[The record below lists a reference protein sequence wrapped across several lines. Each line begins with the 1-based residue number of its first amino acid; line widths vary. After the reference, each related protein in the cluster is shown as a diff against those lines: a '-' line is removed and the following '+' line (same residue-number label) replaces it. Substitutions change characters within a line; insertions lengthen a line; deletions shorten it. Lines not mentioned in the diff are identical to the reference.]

1 MIELE
6 RYQNVAISAKY
17 VSMLSG
23 ICWTQAQIRVKIDIV
38 SHLSLTG
45 LQFIF
50 SFFLHLI
57 EGHKKVNERR
67 RRRRRNNCVIYKIQ
81 IDNIDILMKS
91 NNCVVLIN
99 LVHLSHSSQN
109 ERKNTHSHKI
119 VYFKQN
125 VECYT
130 FRFLY
135 NHFIKL

>member
-1 MIELE
+1 M
-6 RYQNVAISAKY
+6 
-17 VSMLSG
+17 
-23 ICWTQAQIRVKIDIV
+23 
-38 SHLSLTG
+38 
-45 LQFIF
+45 
-50 SFFLHLI
+50 
-57 EGHKKVNERR
+57 NERR
-67 RRRRRNNCVIYKIQ
+67 KQNCVIYKSQ

-99 LVHLSHSSQN
+99 LVHLSHSSQ
-109 ERKNTHSHKI
+109 ERKKEHRKI